1 MAAPAVRCL
10 RHPLGHLH
18 RPGGRARRADRG
30 RGGDRWPCPGRVPP
44 DDRGRPGD
52 RHRADGRVRQAGRRP
67 PSGPAHRRRWPVAG
81 RHDRR
86 HPGRGAH
93 SRANPGDAHP
103 DVHGAPRPDRAR
115 LPELVDR
122 RPPGRRTV
130 LLRDRGAPGPPGTQS
145 GRAKLVRFL
154 DAATC
159 PVEPESRAFTD
170 AALAALRAEGWSRGG
185 WAHFAD
191 QVARRSAQ
199 QVAAHPRAA
208 AELTALHVGF
218 ALAGRG
224 RGRRWVVISWL
235 MAVTHLGLL
244 GQRRSIGWA
253 NVLSLARASLV
264 VTGEP
269 LGRWVGVA
277 ALLSDKL
284 DGTVARRTR
293 PTMFGFYADS
303 LADAAFWTW
312 LGIRREPSPCVRL
325 ASL

>member
-1 MAAPAVRCL
+1 M
-10 RHPLGHLH
+10 
-18 RPGGRARRADRG
+18 
-30 RGGDRWPCPGRVPP
+30 
-44 DDRGRPGD
+44 
-52 RHRADGRVRQAGRRP
+52 
-67 PSGPAHRRRWPVAG
+67 
-81 RHDRR
+81 
-86 HPGRGAH
+86 
-93 SRANPGDAHP
+93 
-103 DVHGAPRPDRAR
+103 
-115 LPELVDR
+115 
-122 RPPGRRTV
+122 
-130 LLRDRGAPGPPGTQS
+130 
-145 GRAKLVRFL
+145 RFL

-185 WAHFAD
+185 WARFAD

-253 NVLSLARASLV
+253 NVVSLARASLV

-325 ASL
+325 ASLGVWAVPVVAVTAASLGQGEMVESPRPVLLRPAAAMQVVLAVRTLRSRP